1 MKFKKFFNKKINIV
15 FGCGGDRDHQKRKAM
30 GKIAY
35 KLCNK
40 IYITDDNPRYE
51 NARKIRMQIK
61 AGCPNAIVVPSRK
74 QAIKSSISK
83 LNEEILLIAGK
94 GHEEFQLIKN
104 KKIAFSDHHCVTRY
118 LK

>member
-1 MKFKKFFNKKINIV
+1 
-15 FGCGGDRDHQKRKAM
+15 M

-61 AGCPNAIVVPSRK
+61 AGCPNAIVIPSRK
-74 QAIKSSISK
+74 MAIKNSILS

-104 KKIAFSDHHCVTRY
+104 KKIAFSDHYCVTRY